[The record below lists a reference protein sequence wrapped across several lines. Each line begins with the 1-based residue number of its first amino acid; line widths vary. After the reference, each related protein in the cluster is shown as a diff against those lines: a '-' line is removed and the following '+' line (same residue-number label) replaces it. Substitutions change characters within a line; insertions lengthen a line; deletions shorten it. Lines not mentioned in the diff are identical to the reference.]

1 MVKSIGKPDALN
13 APVRFDVAGTGNVI
27 MAAGM
32 RPERKRRNSH
42 RCLTC
47 ARQFSTLLETFNTDA
62 DPPVTRGRPK
72 LTEEYERMNSVG
84 SVGVLATTCM
94 YRKAHGTR
102 DAPAVEPEDRD
113 QPATR
118 ESQAGLSGAAEG
130 IVVPMI
136 PDNAGG
142 GKGPYF

>member
-1 MVKSIGKPDALN
+1 MSK
-13 APVRFDVAGTGNVI
+13 RCAG
-27 MAAGM
+27 
-32 RPERKRRNSH
+32 P
-42 RCLTC
+42 
-47 ARQFSTLLETFNTDA
+47 ETFNTDA

-72 LTEEYERMNSVG
+72 LTEEYERIKSVG

-102 DAPAVEPEDRD
+102 ETPAVEPEDRD

-130 IVVPMI
+130 IVVPMR
-136 PDNAGG
+136 PGNAGG
-142 GKGPYF
+142 GKDPYF